1 MRNIVFINFNAFLGK
16 FLLIFVNAILYF
28 FDYSFVNL
36 NCSDHNFVFQ
46 VGPNYKEDK
55 ELILYPNK
63 GGKVSDILEE
73 AAKVVE
79 LSPDGSGR

>member
-1 MRNIVFINFNAFLGK
+1 MSCYKTQHTIELCYNGFVVFVL
-16 FLLIFVNAILYF
+16 
-28 FDYSFVNL
+28 
-36 NCSDHNFVFQ
+36 Q

-63 GGKVSDILEE
+63 GGKVADILEE

-79 LSPDGSGR
+79 MSPDGSGRWVE

>member
-1 MRNIVFINFNAFLGK
+1 MERKKNKIAYGGKYCVSVYLKFAF
-16 FLLIFVNAILYF
+16 FA
-28 FDYSFVNL
+28 
-36 NCSDHNFVFQ
+36 Q

-63 GGKVSDILEE
+63 GGKVADILEE

-79 LSPDGSGR
+79 MSPDGSGRLVHLNQMWNQDDII

>member
-1 MRNIVFINFNAFLGK
+1 MVSTISPQVEEKVLSILLDSLFAAITAEYIN
-16 FLLIFVNAILYF
+16 
-28 FDYSFVNL
+28 
-36 NCSDHNFVFQ
+36 FQ

-63 GGKVSDILEE
+63 GGKVSDILQE

-79 LSPDGSGR
+79 MAPDGSGT

>member
-1 MRNIVFINFNAFLGK
+1 MAT
-16 FLLIFVNAILYF
+16 
-28 FDYSFVNL
+28 
-36 NCSDHNFVFQ
+36 HNFCVNCVRSLCNIFSYDFK

-63 GGKVSDILEE
+63 GGKVADILEE

-79 LSPDGSGR
+79 MSPDGSRRLVWLKKKSWKY

>member
-1 MRNIVFINFNAFLGK
+1 MTRI
-16 FLLIFVNAILYF
+16 
-28 FDYSFVNL
+28 S
-36 NCSDHNFVFQ
+36 FQ

-63 GGKVSDILEE
+63 GGKVADILEE

-79 LSPDGSGR
+79 MSPEGSGRYEKLHL

>member
-1 MRNIVFINFNAFLGK
+1 MRHTIELCYNGFVVFVL
-16 FLLIFVNAILYF
+16 
-28 FDYSFVNL
+28 
-36 NCSDHNFVFQ
+36 Q

-63 GGKVSDILEE
+63 GGKVADILEE

-79 LSPDGSGR
+79 MSPDGSGR